1 MHNFVKT
8 LFSVLLLFFCSVLTA
23 QNRMNDARD
32 PNRIWLDSEVTHHGD
47 YQWKMMKAGDT
58 TDPGEKISSSDYP
71 TEKWLPAIVPGTVLN
86 SLVYNQKYPEP
97 YYGVN
102 NKIESKLIPDI
113 SQVGRDFYTYWFRT
127 EFAVPQSFKGKNVWL
142 QLDGINYRAEVWVNG
157 NLLSTI
163 NGMFIQD
170 YINVTDFV
178 KIGKNN
184 ALAVKVYPVDVPGS
198 TKPKSWGAAG
208 EFHNGGNGN
217 IGLNTTMLMTVGWDF
232 TFMDG
237 IRDRNTGIWKNISIY
252 ATGKVALCHPFIKS
266 ELRKPDYDQARE
278 TVSVEVI
285 NSSTSNS
292 GINCKVKGEIVG
304 ENISFEKSFRVIRG
318 EQKLVTFSPE
328 EFPQLVMNSPRLWW
342 PVNKGPQN
350 LYDLKL
356 TVSVDG
362 VVCDSVKT
370 RFGIR
375 EITSDTKTPDKSRVF
390 YVNGKRLFIRGTNW
404 IPEAMLRHSDE
415 RT

>member
-217 IGLNTTMLMTVGWDF
+217 IGLNTTMVRPYRRYNKYSIGKLLG
-232 TFMDG
+232 
-237 IRDRNTGIWKNISIY
+237 KCSNIY
-252 ATGKVALCHPFIKS
+252 L
-266 ELRKPDYDQARE
+266 
-278 TVSVEVI
+278 
-285 NSSTSNS
+285 SSPAYLPT
-292 GINCKVKGEIVG
+292 KG
-304 ENISFEKSFRVIRG
+304 R
-318 EQKLVTFSPE
+318 Q
-328 EFPQLVMNSPRLWW
+328 
-342 PVNKGPQN
+342 
-350 LYDLKL
+350 
-356 TVSVDG
+356 G
-362 VVCDSVKT
+362 V
-370 RFGIR
+370 
-375 EITSDTKTPDKSRVF
+375 
-390 YVNGKRLFIRGTNW
+390 
-404 IPEAMLRHSDE
+404 
-415 RT
+415 

>member
-170 YINVTDFV
+170 YIND
-178 KIGKNN
+178 
-184 ALAVKVYPVDVPGS
+184 
-198 TKPKSWGAAG
+198 
-208 EFHNGGNGN
+208 
-217 IGLNTTMLMTVGWDF
+217 
-232 TFMDG
+232 
-237 IRDRNTGIWKNISIY
+237 DRFCK
-252 ATGKVALCHPFIKS
+252 
-266 ELRKPDYDQARE
+266 DRE
-278 TVSVEVI
+278 E
-285 NSSTSNS
+285 
-292 GINCKVKGEIVG
+292 
-304 ENISFEKSFRVIRG
+304 
-318 EQKLVTFSPE
+318 
-328 EFPQLVMNSPRLWW
+328 
-342 PVNKGPQN
+342 
-350 LYDLKL
+350 
-356 TVSVDG
+356 
-362 VVCDSVKT
+362 
-370 RFGIR
+370 
-375 EITSDTKTPDKSRVF
+375 
-390 YVNGKRLFIRGTNW
+390 
-404 IPEAMLRHSDE
+404 
-415 RT
+415 